1 MFQRFISS
9 TNKRP
14 TTSSPALI
22 IYCSRVLNHN
32 WWLIKSMTHFV
43 WVITMSH
50 WKKKIYENLDFR
62 HFWWFLRL
70 LLHSAQS
77 FISSSWYESL
87 LWVISDRIHLRITYA
102 GHSSSANHRLPI
114 NPHIMPIIQSSSVR
128 ASLTPSWHLR
138 VGAREQHMMTHQLWV
153 ININDELQQPIRRKK
168 PAKYPNIL
176 ICKYLCKLDL

>member
-1 MFQRFISS
+1 
-9 TNKRP
+9 
-14 TTSSPALI
+14 
-22 IYCSRVLNHN
+22 
-32 WWLIKSMTHFV
+32 MTHKTDDSYSIV

-50 WKKKIYENLDFR
+50 WKNKKIYENLDFR

-138 VGAREQHMMTHQLWV
+138 VGAREQHMMTHQQWV
-153 ININDELQQPIRRKK
+153 IKINDELQQPIRRKK

>member
-1 MFQRFISS
+1 
-9 TNKRP
+9 
-14 TTSSPALI
+14 
-22 IYCSRVLNHN
+22 
-32 WWLIKSMTHFV
+32 MTHKTDDSYSIV

-50 WKKKIYENLDFR
+50 WKNKKIYENLDFR

-138 VGAREQHMMTHQLWV
+138 VGAREQHMMTHQQWV
-153 ININDELQQPIRRKK
+153 ISMTSCSSQSEEESCQVPQYI
-168 PAKYPNIL
+168 
-176 ICKYLCKLDL
+176 DL

>member
-1 MFQRFISS
+1 
-9 TNKRP
+9 
-14 TTSSPALI
+14 
-22 IYCSRVLNHN
+22 
-32 WWLIKSMTHFV
+32 MTHKIDDSYLSV

-102 GHSSSANHRLPI
+102 

-153 ININDELQQPIRRKK
+153 ILMTSCSSQEEEACQVPQYI
-168 PAKYPNIL
+168 
-176 ICKYLCKLDL
+176 DL